1 MPKRKNSAGLSIK
14 TSPPLL
20 MTPSPTPVAMSDPQF
35 LLYLTIIVHVGIYL
49 GVGFFG
55 LLGIVAFLK
64 SNGREQK
71 YIDLFVKGEVL
82 RILVV
87 SSIGGAVFILAF
99 AKILDASA
107 TASIFSGII
116 GYVLG
121 GLGSKPKLREGD
133 EGKRETPP

>member
-1 MPKRKNSAGLSIK
+1 
-14 TSPPLL
+14 
-20 MTPSPTPVAMSDPQF
+20 MTDPHF
-35 LLYLTIIVHVGIYL
+35 LLILTLIVHVGIYL

-55 LLGIVAFLK
+55 YLGVVAFRR
-64 SNGREQK
+64 SAGREQA

-121 GLGSKPKLREGD
+121 GLGSKPKPREGD
-133 EGKRETPP
+133 EGKRKTP

>member
-1 MPKRKNSAGLSIK
+1 
-14 TSPPLL
+14 
-20 MTPSPTPVAMSDPQF
+20 MSDPHF
-35 LLYLTIIVHVGIYL
+35 LLTLTIIVHVGIYL

-55 LLGIVAFLK
+55 LLGIVAFWK
-64 SNGREQK
+64 SNGRERE

-121 GLGSKPKLREGD
+121 GLGSKPKLGEGAKD
-133 EGKRETPP
+133 KQETPP